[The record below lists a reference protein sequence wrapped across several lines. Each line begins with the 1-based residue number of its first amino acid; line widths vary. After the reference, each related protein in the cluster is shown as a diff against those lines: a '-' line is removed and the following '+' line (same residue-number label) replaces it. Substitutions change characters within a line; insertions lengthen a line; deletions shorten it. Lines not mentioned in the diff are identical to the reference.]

1 MTLLR
6 VFIPF
11 ALGYFLSYLLR
22 VVNAV
27 IAPDLIRELGLSADE
42 LGLLTSANFLAFAA
56 FQLPLGILL
65 DRYGPR
71 RTESALLL
79 FAALGAFVFA
89 AAGSVSTLILGRL
102 LIGLGTSACLMA
114 AFKAYTMW
122 VPKERITLVNGFQM
136 AAGGLGAITGT
147 IPIEMALSITDWR
160 GIFIVLGCLALI
172 FAAAIFFA
180 VPRRISMETVPGTIG
195 GQLAGIA
202 EIFRSPL
209 FWRIAP
215 LCVASQCA
223 FLGIQS
229 LWSGPWLAD
238 VAGFGRDSIAETLL
252 LIAVAMVGGFL
263 VMGTVAER
271 LGRIGIRPINV
282 ALVGMSMFALVQLC
296 LVLQWTEMT
305 VPLWMLFGF
314 FGTTGILPYAV
325 LPQGFRPEMTGRVI
339 TGMNV
344 MVFGSA
350 FAAQWGIGAVIDLW
364 PLTAA
369 GGYNPAGY
377 QAAFAVMLAIQVAG
391 LIWYGLFRR
400 DIQI

>member
-27 IAPDLIRELGLSADE
+27 IAPDLIRELGLSADD

-71 RTESALLL
+71 RTESVLLL

-89 AAGSVSTLILGRL
+89 AAGSVSTLIFGRL

-114 AFKAYTMW
+114 AFKAYAMW
-122 VPKERITLVNGFQM
+122 VPKERITLINGFQM

-147 IPIEMALSITDWR
+147 IPVEMALSYTDWR
-160 GIFIVLGCLALI
+160 GIFIVLGCLALV
-172 FAAAIFFA
+172 FAAVLFFL
-180 VPRRISMETVPGTIG
+180 VPRRKSMETVPGTIG

-202 EIFRSPL
+202 EIFKSPL

-229 LWSGPWLAD
+229 LWTGPWIAD
-238 VAGFGRDSIAETLL
+238 VAGFARDDVAIALL
-252 LIAVAMVGGFL
+252 LIAISMVGGFL
-263 VMGTVAER
+263 CMGAVAER
-271 LGRIGIRPINV
+271 LGRVGVRPINV
-282 ALVGMSMFALVQLC
+282 AIVGMSAFALVQLC

-325 LPQGFRPEMTGRVI
+325 LPQGFQPEMTGRVI

-344 MVFGSA
+344 LVFGAA
-350 FAAQWGIGAVIDLW
+350 FSAQWGIGAIIDLW
-364 PLTAA
+364 PVTST

-377 QAAFAVMLAIQVAG
+377 QAAFGVILAVQVAG

-400 DIQI
+400 DVRI